1 MESEI
6 AAVNAF
12 VVIVSYAFE
21 EPVRERRR
29 REC

>member
-12 VVIVSYAFE
+12 VVIMSYAFE
-21 EPVRERRR
+21 EPVRVRRR
-29 REC
+29 CEC